1 MTIRVEFYG
10 IPRQR
15 AGVAEAE
22 VPVQGTLRLR
32 ELLAQLAE
40 RYPKFAA
47 ECLADDGLRPG
58 YVANINGQQFVRA
71 SEARLQDNICLLI
84 MSADAGG

>member
-15 AGVAEAE
+15 AGAACTVLPLPG
-22 VPVQGTLRLR
+22 PVSLETVIRHLAAQFPTL
-32 ELLAQLAE
+32 
-40 RYPKFAA
+40 AA
-47 ECLADDGLRPG
+47 ECLQENSLQPG
-58 YVANINGQQFVRA
+58 YVANIDGQQFVRDPQTQ
-71 SEARLQDNICLLI
+71 LPDNTCLLI